1 MIIIV
6 LIILQYIFFTAIIG
20 ILGYLA
26 FILISFRN
34 VVPYVPSPRR
44 IIRQM
49 LEIAEVKDN
58 ERIVDLG
65 SGTGRIIIPAAKK
78 YRNNLIIG
86 IDKSFFLRLITKFRL
101 LFHPFINKRI
111 QVLNQDFFNA
121 DISSYDVIF
130 CFLTPEALRQLT
142 PKFKLLKQESRIISY
157 MFPLEDSQGFRE
169 VIQHISAKDSIYYYL
184 KI

>member
-1 MIIIV
+1 MLIII
-6 LIILQYIFFTAIIG
+6 LIILQYLFIIG
-20 ILGYLA
+20 IFSILGYIA

-34 VVPYVPSPRR
+34 VVPYVPSPRK

-49 LEIAEVKDN
+49 LEMADVKDN

-78 YRNNLIIG
+78 FNKNLIFG
-86 IDKSFFLRLITKFRL
+86 IDKSLVLRLITKLRL

-111 QVLNQDFFNA
+111 QVLNQDFFNI

-130 CFLTPEALRQLT
+130 CFLTPRALRQLT
-142 PKFKLLKQESRIISY
+142 PKFKLLRQGSRIISY
-157 MFPLEDSQGFRE
+157 MFPLEDCQEFEETVS
-169 VIQHISAKDSIYYYL
+169 HISAKDSIYYYL